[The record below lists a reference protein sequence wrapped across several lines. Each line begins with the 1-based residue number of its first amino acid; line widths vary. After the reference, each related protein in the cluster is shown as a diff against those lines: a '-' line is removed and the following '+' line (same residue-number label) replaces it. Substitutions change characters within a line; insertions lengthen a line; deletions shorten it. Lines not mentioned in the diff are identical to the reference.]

1 MFSMISSNV
10 IFNFTNFCVIDSFL
24 TKLLVSVLL
33 ILLTFLTNSLYSVF
47 LTTSFFTT
55 LLSLL
60 KSTEA
65 VFNLPV
71 SNLSTLF
78 FKLVKPLSTF

>member
-10 IFNFTNFCVIDSFL
+10 IFNFTNFFVIDSFL